1 MVCTYISW
9 YTHVGGEALKV
20 SRIFVFFLLAV
31 LGSGPALAQAF
42 PTRPVRIIVPFPPA
56 GAVDI
61 LGRVVGQKVGE
72 KWKQSVVIENRPG
85 GGTVLGTDIVA
96 KAPPDGYTILLAV
109 TSHTINA
116 TLVDKLP
123 FDPIRDFAPISLAAT
138 GLTILVAHPSVPANS
153 VTELIAYAKAN
164 PGKLNFGSPGSGTAM
179 HLSGEMFKS
188 AAGINVVHV
197 PYKGTQPVLNALLA
211 GEISYTFDTGIS
223 IPQIK
228 AGKLKAFAV
237 TSAKRSAAIP
247 ELPTMAEAGLPGFEA
262 QSWYGFLAPAGTPA
276 AIVEQVSRDI
286 NEALKDPE
294 LRERLVRVALEPQG
308 STPAEFEQYLR
319 ADIVKWGRVVK
330 ASGAKAD

>member
-1 MVCTYISW
+1 MV
-9 YTHVGGEALKV
+9 
-20 SRIFVFFLLAV
+20 RIAGVLLATTFSI
-31 LGSGPALAQAF
+31 GAALAQSY

-61 LGRVVGQKVGE
+61 LGRVVGQKLSE

-85 GGTVLGTDIVA
+85 GGTVLGTDLVA
-96 KAPPDGYTILLAV
+96 KSPADGYTLLVAV

-116 TLVDKLP
+116 SLVDKLP
-123 FDPIRDFAPISLAAT
+123 FDPIRDFAPITLAAT

-197 PYKGTQPVLNALLA
+197 PYKGTQPVLSAVLA
-211 GEISYTFDTGIS
+211 GEIAFTFDTGVS

-237 TSAKRSAAIP
+237 TSSKRTAAAP

-262 QSWYGFLAPAGTPA
+262 QSWYGFLAPAGTPV
-276 AIVEQVSRDI
+276 VEQLNRDI
-286 NEALKDPE
+286 NEALRDPE
-294 LRERLVRVALEPQG
+294 VRERLVRLALDPQG
-308 STPAEFEQYLR
+308 STPAEFEQYLK

>member
-1 MVCTYISW
+1 M
-9 YTHVGGEALKV
+9 
-20 SRIFVFFLLAV
+20 SRIAGLLLASLLWICAV
-31 LGSGPALAQAF
+31 SAQSF
-42 PTRPVRIIVPFPPA
+42 PTRPVRVIVPFPPA

-61 LGRVVGQKVGE
+61 LGRVLGQKLGE

-96 KAPPDGYTILLAV
+96 KAAPDGHTLLVAV

-123 FDPIRDFAPISLAAT
+123 FEPMKDFAPIALAAT
-138 GLTILVAHPSVPANS
+138 GSTILVAHPSVPANS

-164 PGKLNFGSPGSGTAM
+164 PGKVNFGSPGSGTAM

-188 AAGINVVHV
+188 AAGIDVVHV

-211 GEISYTFDTGIS
+211 GEIAYTFDTGIS
-223 IPQIK
+223 IPQVK

-237 TSAKRSAAIP
+237 TSPKRAAMAP

-262 QSWYGFLAPAGTPA
+262 QSWYGILAPAGTPA
-276 AIVEQVSRDI
+276 AIVGQINRDI
-286 NEALKDPE
+286 NEALRDPE
-294 LRERLVRVALEPQG
+294 VRERLVRISLEPQG
-308 STPAEFEQYLR
+308 NSTPAEFEQYLR

-330 ASGAKAD
+330 ASGAKAN

>member
-1 MVCTYISW
+1 M
-9 YTHVGGEALKV
+9 L
-20 SRIFVFFLLAV
+20 RIAGICLAMTFSI
-31 LGSGPALAQAF
+31 GAALAQSY

-61 LGRVVGQKVGE
+61 LGRVVGQKLSE

-85 GGTVLGTDIVA
+85 GGTVLGTDLVA
-96 KAPPDGYTILLAV
+96 KSPADGYTLLVAV

-116 TLVDKLP
+116 TLVEKLP
-123 FDPIRDFAPISLAAT
+123 FDSIKDFAPITLAAT
-138 GLTILVAHPSVPANS
+138 GLTILVAHPTVPANS
-153 VTELIAYAKAN
+153 VTELIAHAKAN

-197 PYKGTQPVLNALLA
+197 PYKGTQPVLNAVLA
-211 GEISYTFDTGIS
+211 GEISFTFDTGIS
-223 IPQIK
+223 IPQIR

-237 TSAKRSAAIP
+237 TSAKRTAAAP

-262 QSWYGFLAPAGTPA
+262 QSWYGFLAPAGTPV
-276 AIVEQVSRDI
+276 VEQLNRDI
-286 NEALKDPE
+286 NEALRDPE
-294 LRERLVRVALEPQG
+294 VRERLVRLALDPQG
-308 STPAEFEQYLR
+308 STPAEFEQYLK

>member
-1 MVCTYISW
+1 MRSPAFPI
-9 YTHVGGEALKV
+9 ALN
-20 SRIFVFFLLAV
+20 RLLALV
-31 LGSGPALAQAF
+31 AALIWAGLAAAQSY
-42 PTRPVRIIVPFPPA
+42 PSRPVRIVVPFPPA

-61 LGRVVGQKVGE
+61 LGRVVGQKLGE

-96 KAPPDGYTILLAV
+96 KSPPDGHTLLLAV

-123 FDPIRDFAPISLAAT
+123 FDPIRDFAPITLAAT

-153 VTELIAYAKAN
+153 VNELIALAKAN

-179 HLSGEMFKS
+179 HLSGEMFKA
-188 AAGINVVHV
+188 AAGIDVVHV

-211 GEISYTFDTGIS
+211 GEIAYTFDTGIS
-223 IPQIK
+223 LPQVK

-237 TSAKRSAAIP
+237 TTPKRAAIAP
-247 ELPTMAEAGLPGFEA
+247 DLPTMAEAGLPGFEA

-276 AIVEQVSRDI
+276 AVVEQVNRDI
-286 NEALKDPE
+286 NESLRDPE
-294 LRERLVRVALEPQG
+294 VRERITRIALEPLG
-308 STPAEFEQYLR
+308 TTPAEFEQYLK

-330 ASGAKAD
+330 ASGAKAN

>member
-1 MVCTYISW
+1 MKRFLVFAAALLL
-9 YTHVGGEALKV
+9 VGGV
-20 SRIFVFFLLAV
+20 S
-31 LGSGPALAQAF
+31 AQTF
-42 PTRPVRIIVPFPPA
+42 PTRPVRIVVPFPPA

-61 LGRVVGQKVGE
+61 LGRVVGQKLNE

-96 KAPPDGYTILLAV
+96 KSAPDGTTLLLAV

-123 FDPIRDFAPISLAAT
+123 FDPIKDFAPISLAAT
-138 GLTILVAHPSVPANS
+138 GLTILVVHPSVPANS
-153 VTELIAYAKAN
+153 VAELIAYAKAN
-164 PGKLNFGSPGSGTAM
+164 PGKLNYGSPGNGSAM
-179 HLSGEMFKS
+179 HLTGEMFK
-188 AAGINVVHV
+188 AAGGINVIHI

-211 GEISYTFDTGIS
+211 GEVSYTFDAGVS
-223 IPQIK
+223 MQQVK
-228 AGKLKAFAV
+228 AGRLKAFAV
-237 TSAKRSAAIP
+237 SSPKRAAIAP

-276 AIVEQVSRDI
+276 AVVELISRDI
-286 NEALKDPE
+286 NEALRDPE
-294 LRERLVRVALEPQG
+294 VRERVNRIALEPVG
-308 STPAEFEQYLR
+308 TSPAEFEQYLK

>member
-1 MVCTYISW
+1 MT
-9 YTHVGGEALKV
+9 
-20 SRIFVFFLLAV
+20 RILCFLLC
-31 LGSGPALAQAF
+31 ALFWTGQAASQAF
-42 PTRPVRIIVPFPPA
+42 PTRPVRVIVPFPPA

-61 LGRVVGQKVGE
+61 LGRVVGQKLSE
-72 KWKQSVVIENRPG
+72 KWKQGVLIENRPG

-96 KAPPDGYTILLAV
+96 KAPADGYTLLLAV

-123 FDPIRDFAPISLAAT
+123 FDPIKDFAPIVLAAT
-138 GLTILVAHPSVPANS
+138 GLTILVAHPSVPAHS
-153 VTELIAYAKAN
+153 VPELIAYARAN

-188 AAGINVVHV
+188 AAGISVVHV

-223 IPQIK
+223 IPQVK

-237 TSAKRSAAIP
+237 TSAKRASVAP
-247 ELPTMAEAGLPGFEA
+247 ELPTMSEAGLPGFEA
-262 QSWYGFLAPAGTPA
+262 QSWYGFLAPADTPPG
-276 AIVEQVSRDI
+276 IVEQINRDI
-286 NEALKDPE
+286 NEALRDPE
-294 LRERLVRVALEPQG
+294 VRERLVRISLEPQG
-308 STPAEFEQYLR
+308 STSAEFVQYLK

>member
-1 MVCTYISW
+1 MRSPAFPI
-9 YTHVGGEALKV
+9 ALN
-20 SRIFVFFLLAV
+20 RLLALV
-31 LGSGPALAQAF
+31 AALIWGGLAAAQGYPA
-42 PTRPVRIIVPFPPA
+42 RPVRIVVPFPPA

-61 LGRVVGQKVGE
+61 LGRVVGQKLGE

-96 KAPPDGYTILLAV
+96 KSPPDGHTLLLAV

-123 FDPIRDFAPISLAAT
+123 FDPIRDFAPITLAAT

-153 VTELIAYAKAN
+153 VNELIVLAKAN

-179 HLSGEMFKS
+179 HLSGEMFKA
-188 AAGINVVHV
+188 AAGIDVVHV

-211 GEISYTFDTGIS
+211 GEIAYTFDTGIS
-223 IPQIK
+223 LPQVK

-237 TSAKRSAAIP
+237 TTPKRAAIAP
-247 ELPTMAEAGLPGFEA
+247 DLPTMAEAGLPGFEA

-276 AIVEQVSRDI
+276 AVVEQVNRDI
-286 NEALKDPE
+286 NESLRDPE
-294 LRERLVRVALEPQG
+294 VRERITRIALEPLG
-308 STPAEFEQYLR
+308 TTPAEFEQYLK

-330 ASGAKAD
+330 ASGAKAN

>member
-1 MVCTYISW
+1 MNRFLVFAA
-9 YTHVGGEALKV
+9 ALLWA
-20 SRIFVFFLLAV
+20 SLA
-31 LGSGPALAQAF
+31 AAQTF

-61 LGRVVGQKVGE
+61 LARIVGQKLNE

-85 GGTVLGTDIVA
+85 GGTVLGTDVVA
-96 KAPPDGYTILLAV
+96 KSQPDGHTLLLAV

-123 FDPIRDFAPISLAAT
+123 FDPIRDFAPISMAAT
-138 GLTILVAHPSVPANS
+138 GLTILVVHPSVPANS

-188 AAGINVVHV
+188 AAGISVVHI

-211 GEISYTFDTGIS
+211 GEIAYTFDTGIS
-223 IPQIK
+223 LPQVK

-237 TSAKRSAAIP
+237 TTPKRAAIAP

-262 QSWYGFLAPAGTPA
+262 QSWYGFLAPAGTPPA
-276 AIVEQVSRDI
+276 VVEQISRDI
-286 NEALKDPE
+286 SESLRDPE
-294 LRERLVRVALEPQG
+294 VRERINRIALEPLG
-308 STPAEFEQYLR
+308 TTPAEFEQYLK